1 MSEARKTRSSR
12 PFVALALA
20 SVVALFQGGAPAVA
34 GDDHDFRVGREV
46 LAAAGD
52 AVPHAQARLV
62 RQSIFDAGVGRA
74 AEQ

>member
-34 GDDHDFRVGREV
+34 GDDHDQARDLRH
-46 LAAAGD
+46 AGD
-52 AVPHAQARLV
+52 IVPLSALLARPKQAACMSV
-62 RQSIFDAGVGRA
+62 TMTP
-74 AEQ
+74 